1 MSLAKSLP
9 SQCASRAASALRGQR
24 PLPQVCRNK
33 RLDSV
38 QTPGGNVVSLQ
49 GSMILASRGFSVI
62 FPQGLTNSMAS
73 VAHEVRNEIGF
84 DQAPNF
90 WNQNSQEEC
99 ILLWRDSRRKTR
111 PAKGVKSDVA
121 QKSDRIILAVFVL
134 S

>member
-33 RLDSV
+33 RLDTV

-73 VAHEVRNEIGF
+73 VV
-84 DQAPNF
+84 
-90 WNQNSQEEC
+90 
-99 ILLWRDSRRKTR
+99 
-111 PAKGVKSDVA
+111 
-121 QKSDRIILAVFVL
+121 ILAQRLKL
-134 S
+134 SPFYPPWGIAFARIFDYSD